1 LGKGQHPYYISP
13 YLLRNILLCDAEDQH
28 KPQDPERIVF
38 DDLAFTDKVLVVV
51 LVVVGRVQSLGR
63 HWSSSPKE
71 KKCLLRCIVRM

>member
-1 LGKGQHPYYISP
+1 LGGANILIISP

-38 DDLAFTDKVLVVV
+38 DDLAFTDKVLVLVV
-51 LVVVGRVQSLGR
+51 VVVGRVQSLGR